1 MSTEQ
6 WLLIGG
12 LPAADGDGVGVTFDN
27 RERTDRLAPININS
41 EMAINHVILS
51 ASLAHSPTGAL
62 VQLNVGLYY
71 STVIYQALTVLI
83 TIDSDSNTS
92 EDGL

>member
-1 MSTEQ
+1 M
-6 WLLIGG
+6 LIGG

-62 VQLNVGLYY
+62 M
-71 STVIYQALTVLI
+71 
-83 TIDSDSNTS
+83 
-92 EDGL
+92 